1 MSASLSSAATASI
14 NAWACSLNGVGVS
27 PVLPESDSPLSDALF
42 GSTDCEK
49 SESGLGSASAMLSLL
64 LLSASPGSE
73 AVSEPD
79 DSGVEDIMSSSAAT
93 AAGHSVVI
101 QSSAARNTAMTRRNV
116 LLFLKKYLLLF

>member
-79 DSGVEDIMSSSAAT
+79 DSGVEDIMSAAT